1 MIFTPRR
8 SVTLASLACCLATAV
23 ITAVAVSP
31 ASASDHHHRGSGNY
45 LALGDSVPFGFS
57 PLLPLGSDPSLYV
70 GYPEVAAPRLHL
82 ALTNLACPGQASGG
96 FLSLAGADNGC
107 FFFRAHAALHTT
119 YAGAQLQAALDFL
132 TGHPRTKVVT
142 LMLGANDLFL
152 CVNTTADRC
161 SNPQELAD
169 TVATLTSNLRT
180 ALTAIRAVY
189 HGRLIGVTYYTT
201 NYADPTD
208 TVPIQDIDGALAGAV
223 TAFGGVVADGYVAF
237 QKRAARFGGDAC
249 AAGLLIRL
257 TTGGCDVHPSAK
269 GARVLA
275 RIVTAAART
284 RDDDR

>member
-1 MIFTPRR
+1 MIFAPRR
-8 SVTLASLACCLATAV
+8 SVALATLACCLATGM
-23 ITAVAVSP
+23 ITSLAASP
-31 ASASDHHHRGSGNY
+31 AAAGDHHRRGGDY

-82 ALTNLACPGQASGG
+82 ALTNLSCPGQASGG
-96 FLSLAGADNGC
+96 FLSLDGADNGC
-107 FFFRAHAALHTT
+107 FVFRAHAALHTS
-119 YAGAQLQAALDFL
+119 YDGAQLQAALDFL
-132 TGHPRTKVVT
+132 AGHPRTRLVT

-152 CVNTTADRC
+152 CVNNTADRC
-161 SNPQELAD
+161 SSPQELAA
-169 TVATLTSNLRT
+169 TVATLTRNLTT

-189 HGRLIGVTYYTT
+189 RGRLVGVTYYTT

-208 TVPIQDIDGALAGAV
+208 TVPIQAIDAALAAAV
-223 TAFGGVVADGYVAF
+223 TAFDGVVADGYLAF

-257 TTGGCDVHPSAK
+257 ATGGCDVHPSAK

-275 RIVTAAART
+275 KTVTAAARAE
-284 RDDDR
+284 DDDR

>member
-1 MIFTPRR
+1 MIFAPRR
-8 SVTLASLACCLATAV
+8 SVALATLACCLATAV
-23 ITAVAVSP
+23 TTTVAVSP
-31 ASASDHHHRGSGNY
+31 AAASDHHHRRGGDY

-57 PLLPLGSDPSLYV
+57 PLVPPGSDPSEYV
-70 GYPEVAAPRLHL
+70 GYPEIAAPRLHL
-82 ALTNLACPGQASGG
+82 ALTNLSCPGQASGG

-107 FFFRAHAALHTT
+107 FVFRAHAALHTS
-119 YAGAQLQAALDFL
+119 YAGTQLQAAVDFL
-132 TGHPRTKVVT
+132 TSHPRTKVVT

-161 SNPQELAD
+161 SNPDELAA
-169 TVATLTSNLRT
+169 TVATLTRNLTT

-208 TVPIQDIDGALAGAV
+208 TVPIQAIDGALAGAV
-223 TAFGGVVADGYVAF
+223 KAFGGVVADGYTAF
-237 QKRAARFGGDAC
+237 QKRSARFGGDTC

-257 TTGGCDVHPSAK
+257 PTGGCDVHPSAR
-269 GARVLA
+269 GARALA
-275 RIVTAAART
+275 KIVTAAART